1 MLTARSLD
9 EVEPQLRALLGLVD
23 GSEQTRRVLDFVIAY
38 AASVGRGAVQLK
50 EKQRAVQYPT
60 GTASPL
66 KRILAVIDGAG
77 RTSRVLD
84 YVIGYAASVG
94 PVEAVVLDVHPEPI
108 IAPNFPLGIIQT
120 PSIGE
125 LTKRVAKTA
134 SRRLNHLGIVH
145 TTRVEI
151 GDPASTIIRC
161 AKEEACDMIVINDP
175 NPGVAAGKLTREMGN
190 SEGSV
195 SQRVAHLADVPVV
208 IAK

>member
-9 EVEPQLRALLGLVD
+9 EVEPRLRALLGLVD

-50 EKQRAVQYPT
+50 EKQSAVQYPT
-60 GTASPL
+60 RTASPL
-66 KRILAVIDGAG
+66 KRILAVIDDTG

-108 IAPNFPLGIIQT
+108 IAPRFPQAMIQT

-125 LTKRVAKTA
+125 LTKRVAKSA

-145 TTRVEI
+145 KTRVEI
-151 GDPASTIIRC
+151 GDPALTIIRC
-161 AKEEACDMIVINDP
+161 AKEEVCDMIVINDP
-175 NPGVAAGKLTREMGN
+175 NPGVAAGKLAREMAN

-195 SQRVAHLADVPVV
+195 SQRVAHLAEVPVV

>member
-9 EVEPQLRALLGLVD
+9 EVEPRLRALLGLVD

-50 EKQRAVQYPT
+50 EKQDAVQYPT
-60 GTASPL
+60 RNASPL
-66 KRILAVIDGAG
+66 KRILAVIDGTE

-84 YVIGYAASVG
+84 YVIGYAASIG
-94 PVEAVVLDVHPEPI
+94 PIEAVVLDVHLEPI
-108 IAPNFPLGIIQT
+108 IAPNLPQGMAQT
-120 PSIGE
+120 RSTGE
-125 LTKRVAKTA
+125 LTKQVAKSA

-145 TTRVEI
+145 KTRVEI

-175 NPGVAAGKLTREMGN
+175 NPGIAAGKLAREMGN

-195 SQRVAHLADVPVV
+195 SQRVAHLAEVPVV

>member
-9 EVEPQLRALLGLVD
+9 EVEPRLR
-23 GSEQTRRVLDFVIAY
+23 
-38 AASVGRGAVQLK
+38 AVQLK
-50 EKQRAVQYPT
+50 EKQGVRYPT
-60 GTASPL
+60 RNASPL
-66 KRILAVIDGAG
+66 KCILAVIDGTE

-94 PVEAVVLDVHPEPI
+94 PVEAVVLDVHPESM
-108 IAPNFPLGIIQT
+108 IAPNLSQGMVQT
-120 PSIGE
+120 PSMGE
-125 LTKRVAKTA
+125 LTKRVAKSA

-145 TTRVEI
+145 KTRVEI

-161 AKEEACDMIVINDP
+161 AREEACDMIVINDP
-175 NPGVAAGKLTREMGN
+175 NPGIAAGKLAREMGD

-195 SQRVAHLADVPVV
+195 SQRVAHLAQVPVV